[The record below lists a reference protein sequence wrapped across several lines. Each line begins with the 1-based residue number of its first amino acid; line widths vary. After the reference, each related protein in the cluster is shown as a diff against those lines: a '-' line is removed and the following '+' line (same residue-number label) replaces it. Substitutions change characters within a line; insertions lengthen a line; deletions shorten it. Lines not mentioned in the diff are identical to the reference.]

1 MRLLELTVVGLTRD
15 CFLLSKQ
22 MLGSQ
27 TSGARLL
34 TRHIQQ
40 EEAKKQQ
47 GMYVHVCIEQGICI
61 QCIFCRMRVL
71 HSIAD

>member
-1 MRLLELTVVGLTRD
+1 MLTVVGLTRD

-27 TSGARLL
+27 TAGARLL
-34 TRHIQQ
+34 TRHLQQ

-47 GMYVHVCIEQGICI
+47 GMYMCMYSKVCTCVCIARYVHVY
-61 QCIFCRMRVL
+61 V
-71 HSIAD
+71 